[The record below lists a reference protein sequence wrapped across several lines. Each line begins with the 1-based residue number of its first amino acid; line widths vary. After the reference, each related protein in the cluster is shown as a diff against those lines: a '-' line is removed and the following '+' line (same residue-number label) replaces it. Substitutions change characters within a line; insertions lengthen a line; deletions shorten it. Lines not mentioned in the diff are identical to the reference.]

1 MEEEVEA
8 SKYTK
13 SLNLAKNEKK
23 KMNYAGETT
32 DNTTDCT
39 CDRSKAH
46 RYLKKMEQ
54 QTAKTISKYNNR

>member
-1 MEEEVEA
+1 M
-8 SKYTK
+8 
-13 SLNLAKNEKK
+13 KK